1 MVVELMRHEQA
12 AGRGNATMRP
22 VYVGENFG
30 WLHTA
35 GAAAGGDVAVLVC
48 PGLIRD
54 RLDAHHGLRLFADAL
69 ALAGYPAMRFDYPGT
84 GDAAE
89 ATGEP
94 WAAWLDGVHAAADW
108 LRAATGARRVVLV
121 GLRVGATLASLVAE
135 RRDDVAALALL
146 APVLRGRSYL
156 QQLQIEARLQ
166 RNETSPAD
174 RGIELHE
181 VCFGQETIE
190 RLTRV
195 DLRHVRLAPGTAVG
209 MFLQAPSK
217 PASECAAAWGGQGSE
232 VAVLDFAGLEPLLRH
247 NDAGEGEPPDFAALL
262 SWLCR
267 TVPARPMALPTAQ
280 PAARAPELAGH
291 GWIETPRRF
300 GAGLFGVLCSPA
312 RPHGDLAVLIGNT
325 GRDPHYGVA
334 RFGTEFA
341 RHLATLGVPTLRFD
355 FAGIGDSSG
364 PAGKEDILSAMLDTD
379 RGADIASAIDLL
391 SGLGYRRIVM
401 QGNCSGAYHALRAAV
416 DEPRVTGLLLL
427 NLPVF
432 EWQVGETPDFM
443 HRKTMKLGHYL
454 ARLVS
459 REDWL
464 RLLRGRFDLQD
475 IVRAQA
481 RRAFQRVQGIV
492 LRAAERHGWIPPQS
506 AGRRA
511 LRRLALRGV
520 RALFL
525 FASDDN
531 GIDAMEQEFGR
542 GASGLVAYPNATLH
556 IESGLDHLLST
567 GAMRW
572 TVIDLMSKFLID
584 QGDWV
589 GQRTAE
595 YRSLSQEH
603 ENDGSRNDSYTDG
616 KHRPATA

>member
-1 MVVELMRHEQA
+1 
-12 AGRGNATMRP
+12 MRP
-22 VYVGENFG
+22 VYVGQNFG

-35 GAAAGGDVAVLVC
+35 GAASAGEVAVLIC

-54 RLDAHHGLRLFADAL
+54 RLDAHHGLRLLADAL

-84 GDAAE
+84 GDAADV
-89 ATGEP
+89 TGEP
-94 WAAWLDGVHAAADW
+94 WAAWLDGLHATLDW
-108 LRAATGARRVVLV
+108 LRSATGARRVVLV
-121 GLRVGATLASLVAE
+121 GLRVGATLATLAAE

-146 APVLRGRSYL
+146 APVLRGRSYI

-166 RNETSPAD
+166 RNETSATGA
-174 RGIELHE
+174 GIELHE

-195 DLRHVRLAPGTAVG
+195 DLRHVRLTPGTRVG

-217 PASECAAAWGGQGSE
+217 PASECAEAWGGQGSE
-232 VAVLDFAGLEPLLRH
+232 VAVLDFEGLEPLLRH
-247 NDAGEGEPPDFAALL
+247 NDAGEGTPPDFAALL
-262 SWLCR
+262 SWCCR
-267 TVPARPMALPTAQ
+267 TVPPR
-280 PAARAPELAGH
+280 PAARVIAEPSPAPELAGP
-291 GWIETPRRF
+291 GWVETPRLF
-300 GAGLFGVLCSPA
+300 GAGLFGVLCAPA
-312 RPHGDLAVLIGNT
+312 RPHGDLAVLICNT

-334 RFGTEFA
+334 RFGAEFA

-355 FAGIGDSSG
+355 FAGLGDSQG
-364 PAGKEDILSAMLDTD
+364 PAGKETILSAMLDTD
-379 RGADIASAIDLL
+379 RGADIKSAVDLL
-391 SGLGYRRIVM
+391 AGLGYRRIVM

-443 HRKTMKLGHYL
+443 HRKTMKPSHYL
-454 ARLVS
+454 ARLIS
-459 REDWL
+459 REDWV
-464 RLLRGRFDLQD
+464 RLLRGGFDLRD

-481 RRAFQRVQGIV
+481 KRAFQRGQGIV

-520 RALFL
+520 RTLFL

-542 GASGLVAYPNATLH
+542 GASGLAAYPNATLH

-572 TVIDLMSKFLID
+572 TVIDLMAKFLLD

-589 GQRTAE
+589 GQRTAD

-603 ENDGSRNDSYTDG
+603 ENDSSRNDSYADG
-616 KHRPATA
+616 QHRPATA